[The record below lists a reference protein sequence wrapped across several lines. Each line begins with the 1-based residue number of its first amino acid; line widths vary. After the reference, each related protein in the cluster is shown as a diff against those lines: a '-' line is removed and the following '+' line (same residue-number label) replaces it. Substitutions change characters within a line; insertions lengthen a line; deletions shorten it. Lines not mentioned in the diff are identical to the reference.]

1 MTQIQS
7 DTENGYVVIGLID
20 SVYLC
25 LIWKQKQ
32 KRKMYTKCLICIA
45 VENKMLLLLSTCE

>member
-32 KRKMYTKCLICIA
+32 KRKMYTKCLICMA